1 MAGSMDDFLAYLQG
15 RGANFQ
21 PYGAGDKRYG
31 ASGRSAPNIGPV
43 ADKQGYRE
51 RDLQTRAMRNA
62 MLKRMQAG
70 QRGRFMSSDYLNPQG
85 RSF

>member
-1 MAGSMDDFLAYLQG
+1 MAAIDDFLAYLQG
-15 RGANFQ
+15 RSANFQ
-21 PYGAGDKRYG
+21 PYAAGDKRYG
-31 ASGRSAPNIGPV
+31 PSGRSAPNIGPV